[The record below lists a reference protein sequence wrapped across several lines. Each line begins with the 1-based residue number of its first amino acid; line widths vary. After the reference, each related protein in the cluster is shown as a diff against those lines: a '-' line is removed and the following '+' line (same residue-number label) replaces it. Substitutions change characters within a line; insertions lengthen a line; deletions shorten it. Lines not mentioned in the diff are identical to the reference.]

1 MKRVFKCVVML
12 AIATMF
18 TNYQADAQI
27 GIGGGA
33 TYNVLTETY
42 DGNRSTY
49 ALNGFFAEVY
59 YNSTFSDQLSAAP
72 SLKFVRTNGI
82 FPGTDNS
89 GRWTEQYLDLTV
101 VKLKSKIYELN
112 TIEFYLSPSIIMSYC
127 LTSKLNI
134 NGTSMDVF
142 ELFDE
147 IIGGENLYQR
157 DDVRIG
163 LSLSAAIN
171 RRINIEIGYEMGLV
185 DRFDYSN
192 DDIVR
197 TSLNAGVFFNW

>member
-1 MKRVFKCVVML
+1 
-12 AIATMF
+12 
-18 TNYQADAQI
+18 
-27 GIGGGA
+27 
-33 TYNVLTETY
+33 
-42 DGNRSTY
+42 
-49 ALNGFFAEVY
+49 
-59 YNSTFSDQLSAAP
+59 
-72 SLKFVRTNGI
+72 
-82 FPGTDNS
+82 
-89 GRWTEQYLDLTV
+89 
-101 VKLKSKIYELN
+101 
-112 TIEFYLSPSIIMSYC
+112 
-127 LTSKLNI
+127 
-134 NGTSMDVF
+134 MDVF